1 MMEYYKL
8 GINNGFFEKSLR
20 YPLFWYESCTI
31 VEMAMTRKEDGRCRR
46 SKRS

>member
-20 YPLFWYESCTI
+20 YPCFGTNL
-31 VEMAMTRKEDGRCRR
+31 AL
-46 SKRS
+46 